1 MIKLRQVIRNISV
14 IALIGIVLP
23 LINSCSTSSVPE
35 RQIVPR
41 RLFSD
46 NSAGYSIYNKEDFH
60 ECLSRGNAG
69 DARAA
74 FTIAK
79 RYAEHSYYG
88 SDLNVEKN
96 RKTAF
101 HWYKVAA
108 DLGHEKALQTVF
120 DSYYYGM
127 YCSENKAEAKSC
139 LIKASN
145 MGHEWAMLLL
155 AHRSEKSDSEKAMDL
170 YLQLASMD
178 NCHAQGKLA
187 ELYLE
192 GKIVPKDP
200 CKAYFWA
207 LLASVGG
214 YSRSRSSDCHSIL
227 GRRSYIGSYTKVKRK
242 SEVTLD
248 PEYIE
253 VVQDA
258 ASKWKKGQ
266 AVPDLPTV
274 QAEPEKKPSLAKI
287 IPPDSIKVSKLKSKE
302 KPLEWISADIDLNM
316 HLKTVL
322 TPSQIFGLINPS
334 VWTVISASTAE
345 NLKAM
350 NNVSI
355 ASAVAISENKLLTNH
370 HIIDKR
376 PYVLIKQG
384 EQFAEVMIYAGD
396 KQRDQCILLSKD
408 IKLKPVKG
416 FRKYNQLSVGDTVYS
431 VGSPQG
437 LENSLGQG
445 IVSGKRKLDEQKII
459 QTTAPISHG
468 SSGGGLFDRS
478 GNLIGITTF
487 KIIDS
492 ESLNFAISIEDFT
505 Q

>member
-1 MIKLRQVIRNISV
+1 MIFL
-14 IALIGIVLP
+14 L
-23 LINSCSTSSVPE
+23 STNGCNTTSVPE
-35 RQIVPR
+35 RRI
-41 RLFSD
+41 SY
-46 NSAGYSIYNKEDFH
+46 NSCNFIYRKKDFH
-60 ECLSRGNAG
+60 ECLSQANAG
-69 DARAA
+69 DAHAA
-74 FTIAK
+74 FGIAK
-79 RYAEHSYYG
+79 IYEKGKYFSSRG
-88 SDLNVEKN
+88 SDESLSVERD

-101 HWYKVAA
+101 HWYKVSA
-108 DLGHEKALQTVF
+108 DLGYEKALRTVF
-120 DSYYYGM
+120 YSYCYGR
-127 YCSENKAEAKSC
+127 YGPENRVKAESY

-155 AHRSEKSDSEKAMDL
+155 AHRSEKSDPEKVMNL

-178 NCHAQGKLA
+178 NCHAQGRLA

-207 LLASVGG
+207 LLARVGWPSRKCPIDGLLFATNNYDPSYSVK
-214 YSRSRSSDCHSIL
+214 D
-227 GRRSYIGSYTKVKRK
+227 K
-242 SEVTLD
+242 SEATLD

-266 AVPDLPTV
+266 TEPDLPTV
-274 QAEPEKKPSLAKI
+274 QTEPEKKPFLAKI
-287 IPPDSIKVSKLKSKE
+287 IPPDSIKVSKLKNKE
-302 KPLEWISADIDLNM
+302 KPLEWIPADIDLSM
-316 HLKTVL
+316 QLKTVL
-322 TPSQIFGLINPS
+322 TPSQIFELINPS
-334 VWTVISASTAE
+334 VWTVISASTAK

-350 NNVSI
+350 NNISI
-355 ASAVAISENKLLTNH
+355 ASAVAISENKLLTNY
-370 HIIDKR
+370 HIIEKK
-376 PYVLIKQG
+376 PYVLIKHG
-384 EQFAEVMIYAGD
+384 EEIVGVVIYAGD
-396 KQRDQCILLSKD
+396 KQRDQCILLSKG

-445 IVSGKRKLDEQKII
+445 LVSGKRELGEQKII
-459 QTTAPISHG
+459 QTTAPISQG
-468 SSGGGLFDRS
+468 SSGGGLFDRA

-492 ESLNFAISIEDFT
+492 EGLNFAISIEDFS